1 MIPGVKSARALST
14 MLQQHPVF
22 SQFEIV
28 NVAGDGDEDVKSE
41 VIAGPAD
48 SDDDIPSF
56 VRPRNLTYRAPQSA
70 QDFMEELKKKN

>member
-1 MIPGVKSARALST
+1 MHENIRGLDEFY
-14 MLQQHPVF
+14 QPV
-22 SQFEIV
+22 SGMDCLYQAKM
-28 NVAGDGDEDVKSE
+28 NVPLPNFDEDIKNE